1 MACGGAVEKLLL
13 QRLLGDGQVRLV
25 VEGGMDAD
33 LRCPAGK
40 EQQRELL
47 IDWRVVEAVS
57 RASRQGNDFLCLI
70 TLIFQLPLHPYTMAH
85 RG

>member
-13 QRLLGDGQVRLV
+13 QRLLRDGQVRLV

-33 LRCPAGK
+33 LRRPAGK

-47 IDWRVVEAVS
+47 AGEGVV
-57 RASRQGNDFLCLI
+57 
-70 TLIFQLPLHPYTMAH
+70 HPRPA
-85 RG
+85 G